1 MNYAVRKKKQ
11 SLNFVPKWNKNKNYI
26 STLRIFAIECEVKQ
40 QIIKI
45 YVFYDCNHVNWS

>member
-1 MNYAVRKKKQ
+1 MNYAVRKKNK
-11 SLNFVPKWNKNKNYI
+11 SLNFVPKNEIKNKNYI

-45 YVFYDCNHVNWS
+45 YVFYDCNHVN